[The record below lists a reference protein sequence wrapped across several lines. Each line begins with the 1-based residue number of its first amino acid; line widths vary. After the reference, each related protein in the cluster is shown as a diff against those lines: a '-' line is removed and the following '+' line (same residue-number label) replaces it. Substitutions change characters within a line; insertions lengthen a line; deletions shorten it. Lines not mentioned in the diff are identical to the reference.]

1 MNPLPSLGGG
11 KPATAV
17 DAPPRGA
24 LATIATLA
32 RHRVVRFFAVGA
44 LNTAFAYGLFAALVL
59 VGLHYP
65 IASLVATVIGIL
77 FSFQTIGRL
86 VFGSHDVSLIFRF
99 LFVYGIV
106 WLVGVLL
113 LGWAERLGISVLVA
127 AAVLTVPIG
136 LFSFLLQRLFVFRGR
151 R

>member
-1 MNPLPSLGGG
+1 MTSLPSARLGKTGEDPS
-11 KPATAV
+11 PAR
-17 DAPPRGA
+17 PG
-24 LATIATLA
+24 LLA
-32 RHRVVRFFAVGA
+32 RLYRNRVVRFFVVGG

-65 IASLVATVIGIL
+65 VASFVATVIGIL

-86 VFGSHDVSLIFRF
+86 VFGSHDISLIARF
-99 LFVYGIV
+99 LAVYAVV

-113 LGWAERLGISVLVA
+113 IGVAERRGVSVLVA

-136 LFSFLLQRLFVFRGR
+136 LLSFALQRVFVFRGR
-151 R
+151 S